1 MHTSSLYNMKVF
13 RDSYLLGKQ
22 DLKIMDIGSLN
33 LNGSY
38 EELFTKWEYI
48 GVDIVAGN
56 NVDIVL
62 EDPYKWQEIETDS
75 VDVVISG
82 SAFEHIEFFWLTME
96 EIVRILKPGG
106 VCCIIA
112 PSSGPMHHHPVDC
125 WRFLPDG
132 FRALARYVGLEVLEA
147 KRPEEGR
154 KLDWPSEMWADTVL
168 IARKPM

>member
-1 MHTSSLYNMKVF
+1 MHTSSLHNMKVF

-22 DLKIMDIGSLN
+22 NLRITDIGSLN

-38 EELFTKWEYI
+38 KELFTEWEYI

-112 PSSGPMHHHPVDC
+112 PSSGPIHHHPVDC

-154 KLDWPSEMWADTVL
+154 ALDWPSEMWADTVL